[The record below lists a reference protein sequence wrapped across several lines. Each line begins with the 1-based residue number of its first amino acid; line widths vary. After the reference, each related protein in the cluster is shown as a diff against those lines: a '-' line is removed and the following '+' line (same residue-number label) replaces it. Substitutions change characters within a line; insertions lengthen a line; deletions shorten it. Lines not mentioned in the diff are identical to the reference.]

1 MIALAKTK
9 QACWTATAIMLFFI
23 ATFAGPAQAQADKE
37 TALWNAVRS
46 GTAFAMM
53 RHALAPGTGDPQSVV
68 IGDCTT
74 QRNLSDSGR
83 AQARAIGASFR
94 ANGIAKA
101 RVLSSA
107 WCRCVETADLLG
119 LGKTEVLNA
128 LNSFFTDRGREPAQ
142 TAALKAWISKDRPV
156 RTAGNPVVLVTH
168 QVNITAL
175 TRVFPRSGEIVIARL
190 GADGGVEVLGRLFPA
205 DAG

>member
-1 MIALAKTK
+1 MH
-9 QACWTATAIMLFFI
+9 I
-23 ATFAGPAQAQADKE
+23 ATRPRLATFVILLVLTVVAGSPAMAKDDA
-37 TALWNAVRS
+37 ALWNAVRS

-53 RHALAPGTGDPQSVV
+53 RHALAPGTGDPETVV

-119 LGKTEVLNA
+119 FGKTEVLNA

-142 TAALKAWISKDRPV
+142 TAALKVWISKDRPV
-156 RTAGNPVVLVTH
+156 RTAGNPLVLVTH

-175 TRVFPRSGEIVIARL
+175 TGVFPRSGEIVIARL
-190 GADGGVEVLGRLFPA
+190 GVDGGVEVLGRLFPA

>member
-1 MIALAKTK
+1 MHIAARTRLAN
-9 QACWTATAIMLFFI
+9 IVMLI
-23 ATFAGPAQAQADKE
+23 VLTLGAGSPAVAKDDA
-37 TALWNAVRS
+37 ALWNAVRS

-53 RHALAPGTGDPQSVV
+53 RHALAPGTGDPETVV

-94 ANGIAKA
+94 ANGIASA
-101 RVLSSA
+101 RVLTSA
-107 WCRCVETADLLG
+107 WCRCAETAELLG
-119 LGKTEVLNA
+119 LGKVEVLKA
-128 LNSFFTDRGREPAQ
+128 LNSFFTDRASEPAQ
-142 TAALKAWISKDRPV
+142 TAALKAWIVKDRAL
-156 RTAGNPVVLVTH
+156 RTAGNPLVLVTH

-175 TRVFPRSGEIVIARL
+175 TGVFPRSGEIVIARL